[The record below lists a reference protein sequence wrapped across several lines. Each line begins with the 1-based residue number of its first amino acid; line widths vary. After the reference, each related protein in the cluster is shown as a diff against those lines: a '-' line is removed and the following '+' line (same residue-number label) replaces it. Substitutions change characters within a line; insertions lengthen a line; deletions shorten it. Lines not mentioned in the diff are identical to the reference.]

1 MNIISIDNNALI
13 AINEAL
19 IGHDLVLDE
28 VLKGLS
34 AYTVYI
40 LPVLLLVLWFVVPKK
55 REALFLAFFASFLAW
70 LIITKS
76 IIPSIWLRARPDL
89 ALLGVKE
96 VLFHRPS
103 YSFPSDHATLLF
115 GLSFGLFVFGWK
127 KAGWW
132 FLAFAII
139 VSVARVAVGVHFPLD
154 ILGGVMSGAIGVL
167 IVFLLKKQVL
177 EYIYKPIVFLL
188 KKIKLA

>member
-1 MNIISIDNNALI
+1 MNILSIDNNALI
-13 AINEAL
+13 AVNGAL
-19 IGHDLVLDE
+19 IGHYLILDE
-28 VLKGLS
+28 VLKGIS
-34 AYTVYI
+34 AYTVYVLPI
-40 LPVLLLVLWFVVPKK
+40 LMLVLWFVAPKK

-76 IIPSIWLRARPDL
+76 IVPEIWMRPRPDL

-115 GLSFGLFVFGWK
+115 GLSLGLFVFDWK
-127 KAGWW
+127 RAGWW
-132 FLAFAII
+132 FLAFALV

-154 ILGGVMSGAIGVL
+154 IIGGIASAAIGVW
-167 IVFLLKKQVL
+167 VVYLLKKQVL
-177 EYIYKPIVFLL
+177 VYIYKPIIFVL
-188 KKIKLA
+188 KKVKLA